1 LIVTIEK
8 LRDKK
13 TIPDNLN
20 FTDHGF
26 DLTVGVTKKHEKI
39 GIEVPRD
46 IGEVRLVRAI
56 KEKKKHM
63 RYEEIPQI
71 SCHLSAGSKFKHGH
85 CFDFRNTEVSGYIK

>member
-26 DLTVGVTKKHEKI
+26 DLVVGVTKKHKNI
-39 GIEVPRD
+39 GLEVPRD
-46 IGEVRLVRAI
+46 IGEVRLVRANFQ
-56 KEKKKHM
+56 KGKGKKYEK
-63 RYEEIPQI
+63 IPQI
-71 SCHLSAGSKFKHGH
+71 SCNLSAGS
-85 CFDFRNTEVSGYIK
+85 